1 MNPNAMARMVAGS
14 DDKQMIDKTP
24 DRPKYRIDR
33 CIENWKT
40 GNLPA
45 RGKKTFFDD
54 EIKNGNKS
62 KIPPNMYAL
71 QEDWGVRGNSKLMH
85 GHMKKCQFLAGK
97 KETILSEIIRTEK
110 KRNIPAPCAYNNV
123 PKYKVQQVPKSTD
136 NQMKFC
142 DDT

>member
-1 MNPNAMARMVAGS
+1 MARLVAGT
-14 DDKQMIDKTP
+14 DDKQMIDKCP

-54 EIKNGNKS
+54 VIKNSDKA
-62 KIPPNMYAL
+62 KLPPNKYAI

-85 GHMKKCQFLAGK
+85 GHLGK
-97 KETILSEIIRTEK
+97 NKFSSSKHETSMSEHIR
-110 KRNIPAPCAYNNV
+110 I
-123 PKYKVQQVPKSTD
+123 
-136 NQMKFC
+136 
-142 DDT
+142 